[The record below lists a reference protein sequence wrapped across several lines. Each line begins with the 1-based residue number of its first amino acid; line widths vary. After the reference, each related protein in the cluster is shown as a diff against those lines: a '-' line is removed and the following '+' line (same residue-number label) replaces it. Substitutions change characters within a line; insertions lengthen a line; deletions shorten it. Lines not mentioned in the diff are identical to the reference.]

1 MKVWQVFCALGP
13 GDKASRPAARTE
25 EVEAENQEDTETK
38 ATSSPLRRPGL
49 RAPAVS
55 NMASFSR
62 R

>member
-1 MKVWQVFCALGP
+1 MTRFFFALGP
-13 GDKASRPAARTE
+13 GDKASRPAARTDD
-25 EVEAENQEDTETK
+25 VEAENQEDTESK

-55 NMASFSR
+55 SMATFSR